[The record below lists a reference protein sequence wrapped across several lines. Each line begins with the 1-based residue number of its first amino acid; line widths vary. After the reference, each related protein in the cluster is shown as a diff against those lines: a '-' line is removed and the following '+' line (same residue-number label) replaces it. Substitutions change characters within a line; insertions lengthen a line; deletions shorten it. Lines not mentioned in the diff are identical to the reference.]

1 MYKHP
6 VLKCVFDSSTECVQT
21 GAVTSRMAVRAMY
34 NYTYEYEG
42 CKISFKKDEEFQ
54 LLAKSNNDWWQVR
67 RWSGDGCAQDIY
79 VPAVYVKEVKSE
91 PKKRENL
98 YQNISDVR
106 KQFTQLSSQEKPNGD
121 PGSKIM
127 APPVLPK
134 NPSEPVL
141 SPSHKRPPLVAKRSI
156 DKFSE
161 ERPNHVDLSKSAP
174 LSVLERLS
182 RQSSYRKAA
191 ETPPATSTSPKPRSK
206 STANDLNSPRDLPS
220 PQESGHVF
228 KIPPP
233 TKPKGQKPAR
243 DRPLSMVVTSP
254 THESPPELAEPQV
267 KVNAVASALEAAFA
281 ARQSSKE
288 SDGILRTSSG
298 PRHRPVHT
306 ETSKPA
312 DIPAKSLNLH
322 KTPSPKSEM
331 SNLSSMVSLFVYGC
345 ELRVSVY
352 STYWLLL
359 LYSCLR

>member
-1 MYKHP
+1 
-6 VLKCVFDSSTECVQT
+6 
-21 GAVTSRMAVRAMY
+21 MAVRAMY

-54 LLAKSNNDWWQVR
+54 LLAKSNKDWWQVR
-67 RWSGDGCAQDIY
+67 RWSGEGCAQDIY

-106 KQFTQLSSQEKPNGD
+106 KQITHLSTQEKSNGD
-121 PGSKIM
+121 LGSKST
-127 APPVLPK
+127 APTVLPK
-134 NPSEPVL
+134 VVANNPSEPVI
-141 SPSHKRPPLVAKRSI
+141 SPSHKRPPLVAKRSF

-161 ERPNHVDLSKSAP
+161 ERPNHVDLSKTAP

-191 ETPPATSTSPKPRSK
+191 EIPPAPSTSSKPRSK
-206 STANDLNSPRDLPS
+206 STANDLNSPKDLPS
-220 PQESGHVF
+220 PQESGPVF

-233 TKPKGQKPAR
+233 TKPKGQKPVR
-243 DRPLSMVVTSP
+243 ERPQSMVVTSP
-254 THESPPELAEPQV
+254 TNESPPELAEPQV
-267 KVNAVASALEAAFA
+267 RVNAVASALEAAFA
-281 ARQSSKE
+281 ARQLSKE
-288 SDGILRTSSG
+288 SDGVLRSSSG

-322 KTPSPKSEM
+322 KTPSPKSEV
-331 SNLSSMVSLFVYGC
+331 SNLSSMVSVFVYMG
-345 ELRVSVY
+345 VSY
-352 STYWLLL
+352 K
-359 LYSCLR
+359 CLCIQLNGFCYCY